1 VECASLKMKF
11 HKDVAATLDGWALEG
26 TFTNSIAL
34 TLVAVIVFVSQ
45 ILISSFL

>member
-1 VECASLKMKF
+1 MKF
-11 HKDVAATLDGWALEG
+11 HRDVAATLDGWALEG